1 MQPWLR
7 IAAAAAVAGSLAAT
21 PALADPKGKGRGKGK
36 HRDHHEVV
44 EVVRVVDYRPGGGPP
59 PWAPAHG
66 YRRKHE
72 HETGRVAYTAPYGIA
87 TGICDRT
94 LVGAAIGGAAGGL
107 IASEV
112 SHGRNRPAAIAGG
125 ALLGILLG
133 GSIGNAMDQLDERC
147 VGQVLEHAG
156 SDQTVTWRNPD
167 SGASYEVTPTRT
179 WEEEGR
185 YCREYTTTVLIGGK
199 PQQAYGTA
207 CRQPD
212 GSWERVAS

>member
-1 MQPWLR
+1 MPLAIR
-7 IAAAAAVAGSLAAT
+7 IALALAASLSLAAA
-21 PALADPKGKGRGKGK
+21 PALADGKGKGKGKGK
-36 HRDHHEVV
+36 HHRDDDDHRV
-44 EVVRVVDYRPGGGPP
+44 EVIHYHAGQGPP

-72 HETGRVAYTAPYGIA
+72 HGRVVYAAPYGIT

-94 LVGAAIGGAAGGL
+94 LLGAALGGAAGGL

-112 SHGRNRPAAIAGG
+112 ARGEHRAAAIAGG
-125 ALLGILLG
+125 AVLGILLG

-167 SGASYEVTPTRT
+167 SGASYQVTPTRT
-179 WEEEGR
+179 WQEEGR
-185 YCREYTTTVLIGGK
+185 YCREYTTTVRIDGR

-212 GSWERVAS
+212 GSWERLG